1 MSGIMDMI
9 TEQLGSSMMQQVTKK
24 LGGGNNDGLNR
35 AVAAAV
41 PMILSQL
48 KRNTSTRQGAES
60 LNNAL
65 ERDHDGGLLDSLGSM
80 FGGGQKQQS
89 NNGGL
94 LDSLGGLLGGG
105 EPQNRGMDGGAIL
118 GHIFGKSKKDNIAEQ
133 LGRATGIGGKDAGG
147 LMEMLAPI
155 VMGAVGKAK
164 RQNNAGVGGLQD
176 LLRQEQ
182 KSIQKRQP
190 QLGGLESLL
199 DDDGDGDVDLSDVLK
214 KGGGLLS
221 GFFK

>member
-9 TEQLGSSMMQQVTKK
+9 TEQLGSSMMQELSKK
-24 LGGGNNDGLNR
+24 VGGGNSDGLNR
-35 AVAAAV
+35 AVAVAV

-48 KRNTSTRQGAES
+48 KKNTNSRKGAES

-65 ERDHDGGLLDSLGSM
+65 ERDHDGGILDNLGSL
-80 FGGGQKQQS
+80 FGGAQNQQS
-89 NNGGL
+89 GGGL

-105 EPQNRGMDGGAIL
+105 QAPSRGMDGDRIL
-118 GHIFGKSKKDNIAEQ
+118 GHIFGNKKENIEKK
-133 LGRATGIGGKDAGG
+133 LGQATGIGEKDAGG

-164 RQNNAGVGGLQD
+164 RQNNAGVSGLQD

-182 KSIQKRQP
+182 KTIKKRQP

-199 DDDGDGDVDLSDVLK
+199 DDDGDGDVDLSDV
-214 KGGGLLS
+214 
-221 GFFK
+221 

>member
-9 TEQLGSSMMQQVTKK
+9 TEQLGSSMMQEMTKK
-24 LGGGNNDGLNR
+24 IGGGNSDGMNR
-35 AVAAAV
+35 AMAVAV

-48 KRNTSTRQGAES
+48 KKNTSSRKGAES

-65 ERDHDGGLLDSLGSM
+65 EKDHDGGILDSLGSLL
-80 FGGGQKQQS
+80 GGAQQS
-89 NNGGL
+89 SNGGL
-94 LDSLGGLLGGG
+94 MGSIGDLLGGSKSR
-105 EPQNRGMDGGAIL
+105 QTDGGKIL
-118 GHIFGKSKKDNIAEQ
+118 GHIFGNKQGNIAEK
-133 LGRATGIGGKDAGG
+133 LGQATGIGGKDAGG

-164 RQNNAGVGGLQD
+164 RQNNAGVSGLQD

-182 KSIQKRQP
+182 KTIKQRQP

-199 DDDGDGDVDLSDVLK
+199 DDDGDGDVDMSDILK
-214 KGGGLLS
+214 KGSGLLG
-221 GFFK
+221 GFFKR

>member
-9 TEQLGSSMMQQVTKK
+9 TEQLGAGMMDQLSKK
-24 LGGGNNDGLNR
+24 IGGGNSDGLNR
-35 AVAAAV
+35 AMAAAV

-48 KRNTSTRQGAES
+48 KRNASSRKGAES

-65 ERDHDGGLLDSLGSM
+65 ERDHDGGLLDNLGSLL
-80 FGGGQKQQS
+80 GGAQQQS
-89 NNGGL
+89 SNGGL

-105 EPQNRGMDGGAIL
+105 KPQNRGMDGGAIL
-118 GHIFGKSKKDNIAEQ
+118 GHIFGKKQGNIAEK
-133 LGRATGIGGKDAGG
+133 LGQATGIGGKDAGG

-164 RQNNAGVGGLQD
+164 RQNNAGVSGLQD

-182 KSIQKRQP
+182 KTIKKRQP

-221 GFFK
+221 GFFKR

>member
-80 FGGGQKQQS
+80 FGGAQKQT
-89 NNGGL
+89 
-94 LDSLGGLLGGG
+94 
-105 EPQNRGMDGGAIL
+105 A
-118 GHIFGKSKKDNIAEQ
+118 F
-133 LGRATGIGGKDAGG
+133 
-147 LMEMLAPI
+147 
-155 VMGAVGKAK
+155 K
-164 RQNNAGVGGLQD
+164 R
-176 LLRQEQ
+176 R
-182 KSIQKRQP
+182 ITR
-190 QLGGLESLL
+190 
-199 DDDGDGDVDLSDVLK
+199 
-214 KGGGLLS
+214 
-221 GFFK
+221 